1 MRILDKYILRFFF
14 ASLLWCILAFVS
26 FYIIIDL
33 FGRLNIIMERK
44 TPLEIV
50 INYYLSLIPL
60 VFVQMCPLAALL
72 STMHTLANF
81 SKNNELT
88 AAVAGGIHPHRILV
102 PFILSAF
109 ILSLISMVVNE
120 KNVPDAAR
128 NAYRI
133 KEIRI
138 KGIKEQYLWRDR
150 IFYGSANRKFYV
162 KLLDAKKNFLERI
175 EITEYSQNGV
185 ELSKFHANT
194 GRWIRVESNTGK
206 RVKSEWLFYNATLR
220 EFDSGGRVKLTI
232 QADEVKVDE
241 RGWVF
246 LKGNVSTS
254 EGKKFFQTTTHKL
267 PKIEEIPEDFTKKQL
282 RAQEMNFQELSGY
295 IKRLQK
301 MGFNPQSELVSLH
314 NKISLPFANLV
325 VILIGIPFA
334 VRQRR
339 GGILVGFGNALAIC
353 LIYYLLQSVG
363 SVLGES
369 FIPAILGAWFA
380 NVIFT
385 VYGIINL
392 RRVPYLSS

>member
-1 MRILDKYILRFFF
+1 MRILDRYILRSFLT
-14 ASLLWCILAFVS
+14 SLLWCILAFVS

-33 FGRLNIIMERK
+33 FGRLDIIIERK

-60 VFVQMCPLAALL
+60 VFVRMCPLAALL
-72 STMHTLANF
+72 STMYTLANF
-81 SKNNELT
+81 SRTNEIT

-102 PFILSAF
+102 PFIFSGF
-109 ILSLISMVVNE
+109 ILSLISMVVSE

-128 NAYRI
+128 NASHI
-133 KEIRI
+133 KEIKI
-138 KGIKEQYLWRDR
+138 KGKKEQYLWRDR
-150 IFYGSANRKFYV
+150 IFYGSRNRKFYV
-162 KLLDAKKNFLERI
+162 KLLDTKKNLLSSI

-194 GRWIRVESNTGK
+194 GRWIKAGSNTGK
-206 RVKSEWLFYNATLR
+206 RVKGEWIFYNATLR

-232 QADEVKVDE
+232 QANEVKVDE
-241 RGWVF
+241 GGWIFWKGTLSRGEEEELF
-246 LKGNVSTS
+246 EMK
-254 EGKKFFQTTTHKL
+254 THKL

-282 RAQEMNFQELSGY
+282 RAEEMNFQELSGY

-301 MGFNPQSELVSLH
+301 MGFNPQSELIGLH
-314 NKISLPFANLV
+314 NKISVPFANLV

-339 GGILVGFGNALAIC
+339 GGILIGFGNALAIC
-353 LIYYLLQSVG
+353 FIYYLLQSVG

-380 NVIFT
+380 NVILT

-392 RRVPYLSS
+392 RRVPHLSS